1 MSVIAALILTIA
13 VEFGLPPNFVLAIAL
28 TENETLDPLAVNV
41 NKNGTTDRGI
51 FQLSDR
57 YFDDERIFEP
67 EYNIRTACKHIKELV
82 DDPAVNTYWTCA
94 ACYNSGRGWLKGG
107 SPPDTSIEY
116 ANKVMDR
123 WNRLTNGNAMT
134 VIGGKR

>member
-13 VEFGLPPNFVLAIAL
+13 TQMGLPPYFVLAIAL
-28 TENETLDPLAVNV
+28 TENESLDPLAVNV
-41 NKNGTTDRGI
+41 NKNGTTDRGVM
-51 FQLSDR
+51 QLNSSWYNGAWED
-57 YFDDERIFEP
+57 P
-67 EYNIRTACKHIKELV
+67 ETNIRAGCKHIKELV
-82 DDPAVNTYWTCA
+82 DDPAVNTYWTAA
-94 ACYNSGRGWLKGG
+94 ACFNSGRGWLKGG
-107 SPPDTSIEY
+107 SPPDASIEY